1 MKKYD
6 KIIAATFFF
15 YLIIAVF
22 IYFFFQDRGTGEN
35 LSYKVEINEIMQ
47 GLEKNGEFSKPDLR
61 GKEYIK
67 EVSFLPTEYGTK
79 EAEYEI
85 VEDVQTFYRNHNGV
99 NMTVEP
105 LVAGEEIIGY
115 VRFDYTTGESSD
127 VFLWMA
133 EGLLFLV
140 CFLTLAVL
148 FYIRQ
153 KILKPFNDLSEMP
166 YELAKG
172 HLSLELK
179 ESKSRFF
186 GKFIWGI
193 AMLRDTLKA
202 SRSNELRL
210 EKEKKMLLLS
220 ISHDIKIPLS
230 AIKLYAKALREGIY
244 ESEGQKHDAV
254 LQIEN
259 KAHEIEEF
267 VKEIVS
273 TASEDIFAIEVE
285 NSEFYLKDYI
295 DKVRECYEPECRLV
309 MTDLTIG
316 SYENK
321 LLKGDIDCAF
331 EVMENLMENAFKYGD
346 GKKIAIDF
354 YEEDYCQIIRVYS
367 SGNVVP
373 ENEMPHLFDSFY
385 RGSNVNNKQ
394 GNGLGLYINR
404 QIMLKMGGDIFA
416 KRQDGGMSFCMVY
429 SRAINEEY

>member
-1 MKKYD
+1 MKKYN
-6 KIIAATFFF
+6 KIIAATFFL
-15 YLIIAVF
+15 YLGIAVF
-22 IYFFFQDRGTGEN
+22 IFFFFQDKGTGEN

-47 GLEKNGEFSKPDLR
+47 GLEKDGEFSKPDLR

-67 EVSFLPTEYGTK
+67 EVSFLPAEYGTK
-79 EAEYEI
+79 EAEYET
-85 VEDVQTFYRNHNGV
+85 VENVQAFYQNHNGV

-105 LVAGEEIIGY
+105 LMSGEKIIGY
-115 VRFDYTTGESSD
+115 VRFDYTTGENSD
-127 VFLWMA
+127 VFLWTA
-133 EGLLFLV
+133 EVLLFLV

-148 FYIRQ
+148 LYIRH
-153 KILKPFNDLSEMP
+153 KILGPFNTLSEMP

-186 GKFIWGI
+186 GKFVWGI

-202 SRSNELRL
+202 SKSNELRL
-210 EKEKKMLLLS
+210 EKEKKLLLLS

-244 ESEGQKHDAV
+244 ESEGQKQDAA

-273 TASEDIFAIEVE
+273 TASEDIFTIEVE

-295 DKVRECYEPECRLV
+295 DKVRECYETECRLV
-309 MTDLTIG
+309 MTDFSIG

-331 EVMENLMENAFKYGD
+331 EVMENLMDNAFKYGD

-354 YEEDYCQIIRVYS
+354 YEEDYCQIISVYS
-367 SGNVVP
+367 TGNMVP

-385 RGSNVNNKQ
+385 RGSNADNKK

-416 KRQDGGMSFCMVY
+416 KRQDGGMSFCLVY
-429 SRAINEEY
+429 AMAINEEY

>member
-1 MKKYD
+1 MKKYN
-6 KIIAATFFF
+6 KIIAATFF
-15 YLIIAVF
+15 LHLGIAVF
-22 IYFFFQDRGTGEN
+22 MYFFLHDKRAGEDF
-35 LSYKVEINEIMQ
+35 SYKVEINEIMQ
-47 GLEKNGEFSKPDLR
+47 GLEKDGEFSKPDLR
-61 GKEYIK
+61 EKEYIK
-67 EVSFLPTEYGTK
+67 EVSFLPSEYETR
-79 EAEYEI
+79 EAEYEN
-85 VEDVQTFYRNHNGV
+85 VEDVQAFYRNHNGV

-105 LVAGEEIIGY
+105 LVAGEKIIGY
-115 VRFDYTTGESSD
+115 VRFDYTTSEKSD
-127 VFLWMA
+127 VFLWAA
-133 EGLLFLV
+133 EGFLLLV
-140 CFLTLAVL
+140 CALTLAL
-148 FYIRQ
+148 LLYIRQ
-153 KILKPFNDLSEMP
+153 KILEPFNVLSEMP
-166 YELAKG
+166 YELSKG

-186 GKFIWGI
+186 GKFVWGI
-193 AMLRDTLKA
+193 AMLRDTLKTA
-202 SRSNELRL
+202 KNNELRL
-210 EKEKKMLLLS
+210 EKEKKLLLLS

-244 ESEGQKHDAV
+244 ESEGQKQDAA
-254 LQIEN
+254 LQIED

-273 TASEDIFAIEVE
+273 TASEDIFTIEVE

-309 MTDLTIG
+309 MTDFTIG

-367 SGNVVP
+367 TGNMVP
-373 ENEMPHLFDSFY
+373 ENEMPHLFDSFF
-385 RGSNVNNKQ
+385 RGSNVSNKE

-416 KRQDGGMSFCMVY
+416 KRKEDGMSFCMVY
-429 SRAINEEY
+429 AKAVNEEY